1 MVLNRLGQRYVPT
14 VERVDRAPNLVAN
27 IMLRRPKIQGCK
39 LLPDGCVKF
48 NLPWKGTGM
57 TMADLRGSRLVRSRW
72 FGNVVGEFLV
82 RINLHQFDSI
92 VLDATCFI
100 VFGMSRFVK
109 NSEKSKCKMIR
120 FKPDNCGCGQFV
132 TQFSGEKFQLKM
144 SKPQQNSD
152 FYKTDPLCKRQAIGS
167 GIVPNF

>member
-14 VERVDRAPNLVAN
+14 VERVDGAPNLVAN

-92 VLDATCFI
+92 VLDATYPQLDRTRKHAQ
-100 VFGMSRFVK
+100 FGYR
-109 NSEKSKCKMIR
+109 
-120 FKPDNCGCGQFV
+120 
-132 TQFSGEKFQLKM
+132 
-144 SKPQQNSD
+144 
-152 FYKTDPLCKRQAIGS
+152 IGS
-167 GIVPNF
+167 EGVEFKFNGGDLLHRLWNESIRQELREIEV